1 VDAAEVPFSLLQFM
15 DEAFVGAIA
24 SKGEEGRRVVVE
36 ERWSVRRSG

>member
-15 DEAFVGAIA
+15 DEAFGGAIA